1 MAMAPYLPGGFA
13 VTNRM
18 HGIAALC
25 ALVLSSGAGAG
36 AHTVAECFEG
46 SDFIANAALARDNGI
61 DYNGYIHPGQRL
73 RIANRHIVPER
84 LSEVLE
90 IGCADG
96 ATESVCRYQWGS
108 RGWCFAISSSQRA
121 PRRISAGTE
130 ANGQSSRW
138 RAFGSAW
145 LAS

>member
-46 SDFIANAALARDNGI
+46 SDFIANAALARDNGMSRSAFL
-61 DYNGYIHPGQRL
+61 DRL
-73 RIANRHIVPER
+73 EEDFLLIRAYPPALRWFARDAEDER
-84 LSEVLE
+84 LLFATAAEVF
-90 IGCADG
+90 D
-96 ATESVCRYQWGS
+96 
-108 RGWCFAISSSQRA
+108 A
-121 PRRISAGTE
+121 PRHPDVH
-130 ANGQSSRW
+130 
-138 RAFGSAW
+138 RARF
-145 LAS
+145 LELCFERTTV